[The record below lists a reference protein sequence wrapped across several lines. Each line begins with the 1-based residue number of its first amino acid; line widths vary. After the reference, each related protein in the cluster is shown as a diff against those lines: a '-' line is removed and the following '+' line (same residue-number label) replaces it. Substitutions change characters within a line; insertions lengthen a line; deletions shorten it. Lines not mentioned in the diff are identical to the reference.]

1 MVEPSLYWSCA
12 WNLFLL
18 PWSNH
23 GRAVHLCPVIRRIYR
38 YQPLLLSTTGICHT
52 WLCPYMMVPF
62 LCFYTELLM
71 EAPASGGCSP
81 QSLNLNCPWCSVSTL
96 SLYKFY
102 WGSVIPE
109 HNQTMIANLNK
120 CIIIL
125 IVAFIQKHVKNVVHH
140 LLHKPPAELIPLIP
154 LILFFFINL
163 YNFNMCAAREKKW
176 QTINCKATWDSLK
189 LTQKTWIV

>member
-1 MVEPSLYWSCA
+1 MPLLYVKRCNLRCLGHLIRMLPSYLLGDTLQKISQLAREHLWGIFSKVLSVVVEPSLYWSCA

-81 QSLNLNCPWCSVSTL
+81 PIPQSKL
-96 SLYKFY
+96 SLMLSTYTF
-102 WGSVIPE
+102 SL
-109 HNQTMIANLNK
+109 Q
-120 CIIIL
+120 IL
-125 IVAFIQKHVKNVVHH
+125 LGFSYSWAQPNH
-140 LLHKPPAELIPLIP
+140 
-154 LILFFFINL
+154 
-163 YNFNMCAAREKKW
+163 
-176 QTINCKATWDSLK
+176 DS
-189 LTQKTWIV
+189 

>member
-1 MVEPSLYWSCA
+1 MAEQSIYVQSLEEFIDISHFFY
-12 WNLFLL
+12 
-18 PWSNH
+18 
-23 GRAVHLCPVIRRIYR
+23 
-38 YQPLLLSTTGICHT
+38 LLLVYAIHGSVLT
-52 WLCPYMMVPF
+52 WWF
-62 LCFYTELLM
+62 LFFVSIQSCLWRHQHQVAAL
-71 EAPASGGCSP
+71 P
-81 QSLNLNCPWCSVSTL
+81 QSLNLNCPWCSVPTL

-125 IVAFIQKHVKNVVHH
+125 IVAFIQKHVKDVVHH